1 MKRRL
6 LGILALALA
15 SAAPP
20 APAQDP
26 AAAYS
31 EAVAARRTGDPA
43 RAVELLRG
51 VVAARP
57 EDADAH
63 LQLGLALMALG
74 KEAEAEAALRRTL
87 AIAPAYDDARI
98 ALARLAQRRGDREA
112 AINELE
118 RVGPANIEAAGLRE
132 QLSAGAAGTQSSPEH
147 RWSLNLDG
155 SYSSLDRG
163 QSDWREGSAELR
175 YHADART
182 SFGASVQAAR
192 RFGATDVY
200 GEVRVDRRVSGGA
213 SVYASL
219 GGTPNADFRPEW
231 QAGAGGSV
239 RLRKGPAATVATL
252 DARHANY
259 RAGGISTLT
268 PGVEQ
273 YLAGGKAWIT
283 GRWINIFEENGGHHG
298 GWLARGDVM
307 ATRRLRLFAGV
318 ADAPDLDRGIVTET
332 TSLFGG
338 ASYDLDARTTLR
350 FSAARENRETGADRL
365 QLGIG
370 LGLRF

>member
-6 LGILALALA
+6 LALLALSLA

-20 APAQDP
+20 AGPGDP

-31 EAVAARRTGDPA
+31 EAVAARRAGDPA
-43 RAVELLRG
+43 RAAKLLRE

-57 EDADAH
+57 DDADAH

-74 KEAEAEAALRRTL
+74 REAEAETALRRTL

-98 ALARLAQRRGDREA
+98 ALARLAQRRGQPEA
-112 AINELE
+112 ALAELE
-118 RVGPANIEAAGLRE
+118 PVGPSNLEAAGLRTR
-132 QLSAGAAGTQSSPEH
+132 LSAGPEPAEAIRY
-147 RWSLNLDG
+147 RWSLDLDG

-175 YHADART
+175 YRADERT
-182 SFGASVQAAR
+182 SLGASVQAAR
-192 RFGATDVY
+192 RFGTTDVY
-200 GEVRVDRRVSGGA
+200 GELRVDRRISGGA
-213 SVYASL
+213 RLYASV
-219 GGTPNADFRPEW
+219 GATPDADFRPEW
-231 QAGAGGSV
+231 QVGAGGSL

-252 DARHANY
+252 DARHAEY

-268 PGVEQ
+268 PGAEQ
-273 YLAGGKAWIT
+273 YFAGGKAWIT
-283 GRWINIFEENGGHHG
+283 GRWINIFEEGGRRHT

-307 ATRRLRLFAGV
+307 ASPRLRLFAGI

-332 TSLFGG
+332 RSLFGG
-338 ASYDLDARTTLR
+338 ASFDLDRRTTLR
-350 FSAARENRETGADRL
+350 FSAARESRETGADRV